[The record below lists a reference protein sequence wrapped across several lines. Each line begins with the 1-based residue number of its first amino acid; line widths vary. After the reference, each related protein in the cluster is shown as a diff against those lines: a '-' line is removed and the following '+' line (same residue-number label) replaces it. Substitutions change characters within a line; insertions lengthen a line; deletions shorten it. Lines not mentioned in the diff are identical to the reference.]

1 MSARYPDF
9 TDVFNANARMRD
21 AARKGLDLAEAG
33 DKKGARAMYKQA
45 MHWEKE
51 ALRLERAIKAGGSAS
66 RAPARKKLPRRKA
79 PS

>member
-1 MSARYPDF
+1 MTAKHPDF
-9 TDVFNANARMRD
+9 TDVFYANARMRD

-45 MHWEKE
+45 IHWEKE
-51 ALRLERAIKAGGSAS
+51 ALRLEKIVKAGGSAIRRS
-66 RAPARKKLPRRKA
+66 APKKSPRRKA